1 MSKEQK
7 QNSYADSGVNID
19 KANEAIKGFKD
30 KVFSTFNAN
39 VLNDLSSYSGLFKLD
54 IEKFSSPVLVSSTDG
69 VGTKILIAKS
79 MNDFTTI
86 GQDLVAMSVNDIIC
100 CGAEPLFFLDYI
112 ACGKLVPEKI
122 EEIVASVADACKFA
136 GAALIGG
143 ETAEMPGIYK
153 TDDID
158 LAGFAVGIID
168 RKSIIDKNKIN
179 PGDILFG
186 LTSTGPHSNGYSLI
200 RKIIADNGL
209 DLQKDYSISN
219 NSISLGKTLISP
231 TKIYVQLIKKI
242 KEKLKI
248 KGIAHIT
255 GGGFYENINR
265 ILPESCDALINKGS
279 WLVPDIFRFLQKYG
293 NVSEKEMYRV
303 FNMGIGMAIII
314 NKNDADV
321 LLNIMDDLNEDI
333 FKIGEIIP
341 GGGEVIINGI

>member
-1 MSKEQK
+1 
-7 QNSYADSGVNID
+7 
-19 KANEAIKGFKD
+19 
-30 KVFSTFNAN
+30 
-39 VLNDLSSYSGLFKLD
+39 
-54 IEKFSSPVLVSSTDG
+54 
-69 VGTKILIAKS
+69 

-265 ILPESCDALINKGS
+265 ILPESCNALINKGS